1 MAQDDMKSGR
11 RILTVCSRPMI
22 LESSKALLRANGDT
36 VVMVENRVL
45 PPQPLGLRSQPSHG
59 RLTTVT
65 SDGNIK
71 GNSAG
76 GEYGSQYTVQILCP
90 SMGTYTSDGLLCI
103 SSTRVRNKDSCGS
116 SV

>member
-1 MAQDDMKSGR
+1 MTLFVFMAQDDMKSGR

-45 PPQPLGLRSQPSHG
+45 PPRPLGLRSQPSHG
-59 RLTTVT
+59 RLTIVT

-76 GEYGSQYTVQILCP
+76 EEYSQYIQYKYSTNTLP
-90 SMGTYTSDGLLCI
+90 FDGYVYIRWIALHI
-103 SSTRVRNKDSCGS
+103 G
-116 SV
+116 